1 MKRDLQINYGILD
14 DIIGELRTYKPAL
27 EKMDDSLDKVST
39 FVQTNE
45 GKSVEAWDQNINT
58 SKEKIANYETQ
69 INDLLSLFEN
79 YVTDTTRYISPISR
93 NTMMRV
99 DRNDIW
105 ANLKQIEGGITN
117 NVFKALNKS
126 YQQPASFFGMFDDP
140 TDAEKEASEI
150 NRRHM
155 ERIQTSIE
163 ATRKKLERYMD
174 ELWDL
179 YHSKVKR
186 FENAD
191 DEYNNL
197 AGNVKRKYTNF
208 FEGVMDVVSSVNK
221 AVDDFEK
228 GIVNSIAGMVTG
240 LLTVVKDAGV
250 VAVSGVVPDP
260 VEPSWLK
267 DSADETVD
275 AYTQAAIQFL
285 QDPMRAV
292 ESTAQ
297 AFTDTV
303 ESEGVMYV
311 TGATIPALIPGSLAV
326 KGASGVAKIG
336 AGAARRAPKLLDSKP
351 FSGNYYREKV
361 EAAKAGMVKV
371 KMPVFYREKLSTGES
386 TIPILG
392 MERKPLGEIRP
403 QMFSVKNLGERA
415 QKKFEAKSTVNKDA
429 EVSPA
434 FRQTEFAS
442 SYEARL
448 NQTPSPINK
457 KVGFEGGRG
466 ESLCTLKPPPDPE
479 LKKML
484 DEAGINGI
492 QYKNAIPD
500 FSSIAKAQVEINYM
514 LGGKSVY
521 GGKARRANFIQSDQK
536 LADQL
541 NNSPELAR
549 EFGMESGRIIARDI
563 KKYREINNLTWHE
576 LNDVKTMQLVPTK
589 INSEFGHLGGVGEI
603 NTGAFEPGGFAN
615 KQRGEIIK

>member
-1 MKRDLQINYGILD
+1 MKRDLQINYGVLD
-14 DIIGELRTYKPAL
+14 DIIGELRTYKCAL

-39 FVQTNE
+39 FVQINE
-45 GKSVEAWDQNINT
+45 GKSVEAWDQNIST

-126 YQQPASFFGMFDDP
+126 YQQPSSFFGMFDDP

-163 ATRKKLERYMD
+163 ATRKKLERNMD

-179 YHSKVKR
+179 YNSKVKK

-197 AGNVKRKYTNF
+197 AGNVKKKYTNF

-221 AVDDFEK
+221 AVNDFEK

-285 QDPMRAV
+285 QDPIRAV

-297 AFTDTV
+297 AFTDTA

-326 KGASGVAKIG
+326 KGASGVAKLG

-351 FSGNYYREKV
+351 FSGNYYRKKI
-361 EAAKAGMVKV
+361 EAAKAGMAKV
-371 KMPVFYREKLSTGES
+371 TEKITFGKDYALSTGDANFKLRDKDFEDKAS
-386 TIPILG
+386 T
-392 MERKPLGEIRP
+392 
-403 QMFSVKNLGERA
+403 QMFNM
-415 QKKFEAKSTVNKDA
+415 KDA
-429 EVSPA
+429 RVQSGSTGKLNSTKDIYKVSPRDIQQA
-434 FRQTEFAS
+434 LEGYEQTHKFSAHFR
-442 SYEARL
+442 
-448 NQTPSPINK
+448 
-457 KVGFEGGRG
+457 GFEV
-466 ESLCTLKPPPDPE
+466 
-479 LKKML
+479 
-484 DEAGINGI
+484 
-492 QYKNAIPD
+492 
-500 FSSIAKAQVEINYM
+500 KAQRSLSHMSDKQLIYSFKKGYSPKDGANDTIVLHHHEQKVEGPIIEMPSRYHD
-514 LGGKSVY
+514 LGNKRQHPFG
-521 GGKARRANFIQSDQK
+521 
-536 LADQL
+536 
-541 NNSPELAR
+541 NS
-549 EFGMESGRIIARDI
+549 
-563 KKYREINNLTWHE
+563 
-576 LNDVKTMQLVPTK
+576 
-589 INSEFGHLGGVGEI
+589 GGVGSGEGRLEF
-603 NTGAFEPGGFAN
+603 NKWRKEYWKARYAN
-615 KQRGEIIK
+615 EMIKRGLIE

>member
-1 MKRDLQINYGILD
+1 MKRDLQINYGVLD
-14 DIIGELRTYKPAL
+14 DIIGELRKYKSAL
-27 EKMDDSLDKVST
+27 GKMDDSLDKVST

-45 GKSVEAWDQNINT
+45 GKSVEAWDQNISS

-163 ATRKKLERYMD
+163 ATRKKLERNMD

-179 YHSKVKR
+179 YNSKVKR

-208 FEGVMDVVSSVNK
+208 FEGVTDVVSSVNK

-285 QDPMRAV
+285 QDPIRAV

-311 TGATIPALIPGSLAV
+311 TGAALPALIPSSLAV
-326 KGASGVAKIG
+326 KGASGVGKLG

-351 FSGNYYREKV
+351 FSSNYYRKKI
-361 EAAKAGMVKV
+361 EAAKAEMVKV
-371 KMPVFYREKLSTGES
+371 TEKFSFGKDYAFSTG
-386 TIPILG
+386 G
-392 MERKPLGEIRP
+392 
-403 QMFSVKNLGERA
+403 
-415 QKKFEAKSTVNKDA
+415 
-429 EVSPA
+429 
-434 FRQTEFAS
+434 
-442 SYEARL
+442 
-448 NQTPSPINK
+448 
-457 KVGFEGGRG
+457 
-466 ESLCTLKPPPDPE
+466 
-479 LKKML
+479 
-484 DEAGINGI
+484 
-492 QYKNAIPD
+492 
-500 FSSIAKAQVEINYM
+500 
-514 LGGKSVY
+514 
-521 GGKARRANFIQSDQK
+521 ANFILRDKALENHVNPQMVNMENSRGKRVETKGTGKEYKNYKAVEYNGITTINGKVRDTSRRIYQRIDIDYK
-536 LADQL
+536 RRDPKTGKTNYQL
-541 NNSPELAR
+541 
-549 EFGMESGRIIARDI
+549 MKKGRPPIWKDG
-563 KKYREINNLTWHE
+563 
-576 LNDVKTMQLVPTK
+576 TK
-589 INSEFGHLGGVGEI
+589 IELHHLI
-603 NTGAFEPGGFAN
+603 QREPGSMVELPNSMHKEYDRILHGLVENGGSFRN
-615 KQRGEIIK
+615 DPVLKKQYENFRSKYWRWRAKQIDKGDL